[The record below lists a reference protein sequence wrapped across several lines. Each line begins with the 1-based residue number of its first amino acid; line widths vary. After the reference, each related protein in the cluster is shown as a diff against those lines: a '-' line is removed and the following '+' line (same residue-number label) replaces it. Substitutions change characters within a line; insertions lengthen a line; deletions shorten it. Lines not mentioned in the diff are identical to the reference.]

1 MGPGA
6 TSRHTRRLLAL
17 APLACAL
24 APLACA
30 LGALVALAA
39 TLPATAL
46 ARSPRTGNGG
56 GIGVTG
62 GAGAPVSPTGSS
74 TGTGSSQADVVKLS
88 GVVNTSGDGITL
100 TVAAS
105 GMAHHPLTLSGSAP
119 SSDVGGTVEIEARPK
134 HAKWTRVAAGV
145 IGSGGTFSAAWAPA
159 TSTQVAIRAVLA
171 PGLGD
176 PLVRSQTASGSGLP
190 GGSPAATST
199 VFTTSAVM
207 IPIFSSAV
215 ATIYGP
221 GLWGHRTACGQ
232 RLQKTTLGVASRTL
246 KCGTKVAVDFRGREL
261 TVPVI
266 DRGPFGGRASW
277 DLTLAT
283 ADALGVKETSTVG
296 TLTPA
301 PASLVAAQA

>member
-17 APLACAL
+17 AL

-30 LGALVALAA
+30 LGVLVALAA

-56 GIGVTG
+56 GGIGVTG

-74 TGTGSSQADVVKLS
+74 TGAGSSRADVVKLS
-88 GVVNTSGDGITL
+88 GVVNTRGDGITL

-105 GMAHHPLTLSGSAP
+105 GIAHHPLTLTGSAP
-119 SSDVGGTVEIEARPK
+119 SSDAGGTVEIEARPK
-134 HAKWTRVAAGV
+134 HAKWTRVATGV
-145 IGSGGTFSAAWAPA
+145 IGSGGAFSAAWAPA
-159 TSTQVAIRAVLA
+159 ASAQVAIRAVLA

-190 GGSPAATST
+190 GGASPATTPT

-207 IPIFSSAV
+207 IPIFRSAI

-296 TLTPA
+296 TLAPA
-301 PASLVAAQA
+301 PASLVAAPA

>member
-6 TSRHTRRLLAL
+6 ISRHTRRLLAV
-17 APLACAL
+17 AL

-30 LGALVALAA
+30 LGVLVALAA
-39 TLPATAL
+39 SLPAAAL

-74 TGTGSSQADVVKLS
+74 TGSSQADVVKLS
-88 GVVNTSGDGITL
+88 GVVNTSGDGIRL

-105 GMAHHPLTLSGSAP
+105 GMAHHPLTFSGSAP
-119 SSDVGGTVEIEARPK
+119 SSDAGGMVQIEARPK
-134 HAKWTRVAAGV
+134 HAKWTHVATGV
-145 IGSGGTFSAAWAPA
+145 IGSGGAFSAAWAPA
-159 TSTQVAIRAVLA
+159 TSAQVAIRAVLA

-176 PLVRSQTASGSGLP
+176 PLVRSQAASGTGLP
-190 GGSPAATST
+190 DGAPPAATPA
-199 VFTTSAVM
+199 VFSTSAVT
-207 IPIFSSAV
+207 IPIFRSAI

-232 RLQKTTLGVASRTL
+232 RLQRTTLGVASPTL

-283 ADALGVKETSTVG
+283 ADALGVKQTSTVG
-296 TLTPA
+296 TLAPA
-301 PASLVAAQA
+301 PASLVPAHA

>member
-6 TSRHTRRLLAL
+6 TSRHTRSLLAL

-24 APLACA
+24 
-30 LGALVALAA
+30 GVLVALAA
-39 TLPATAL
+39 MLPSMAL
-46 ARSPRTGNGG
+46 ARTPRTGNGG

-62 GAGAPVSPTGSS
+62 GAGAPVSPSGSS
-74 TGTGSSQADVVKLS
+74 TGTGASQTDVVKLS

-105 GMAHHPLTLSGSAP
+105 GMAHRPLTLSGSAP
-119 SSDVGGTVEIEARPK
+119 ASDVGGTVEIEARPK
-134 HAKWTRVAAGV
+134 HAKWTQVAAGV
-145 IGSGGTFSAAWAPA
+145 IGSGGAFSAAWAPA

-171 PGLGD
+171 PGLTD
-176 PLVRSQTASGSGLP
+176 PLVRQQNAGGSGLP
-190 GGSPAATST
+190 GSGSTATTPA
-199 VFTTSAVM
+199 VFSTSAVT
-207 IPIFSSAV
+207 IPIFRSAI

-221 GLWGHRTACGQ
+221 GFWGHRTACGQ

-246 KCGTKVAVDFRGREL
+246 KCGTKVAVDYRGREL
-261 TVPVI
+261 AVPVI
-266 DRGPFGGRASW
+266 DRGPYSGKATW

-296 TLTPA
+296 TLAPA

>member
-1 MGPGA
+1 MVPGA
-6 TSRHTRRLLAL
+6 TSRHTRRLLGLAL
-17 APLACAL
+17 APLT
-24 APLACA
+24 CA

-39 TLPATAL
+39 TLPTTAL
-46 ARSPRTGNGG
+46 ARSPRTGNGGG

-134 HAKWTRVAAGV
+134 HAKWSQVAASV
-145 IGSGGTFSAAWAPA
+145 ITPGGAFSAAWALA

-171 PGLGD
+171 PGVGD
-176 PLVRSQTASGSGLP
+176 PLVRSQTASGSDLP
-190 GGSPAATST
+190 GGSSPATTPA
-199 VFTTSAVM
+199 VFTTSAVT
-207 IPIFSSAV
+207 IPIFRGAV
-215 ATIYGP
+215 ATIFGP
-221 GLWGHRTACGQ
+221 GLWGHQTACGQ
-232 RLQKTTLGVASRTL
+232 RLQKATLGVASRTL

-266 DRGPFGGRASW
+266 DRGPFGGRANW

-296 TLTPA
+296 TLAPA
-301 PASLVAAQA
+301 PASLVAAQP

>member
-17 APLACAL
+17 AL

-30 LGALVALAA
+30 LGVLVALAA

-56 GIGVTG
+56 GGIGVTG

-74 TGTGSSQADVVKLS
+74 TGAGSSRADVVKLS
-88 GVVNTSGDGITL
+88 GVVNTRGDGITL

-105 GMAHHPLTLSGSAP
+105 GIAHHPLTLTGSAP
-119 SSDVGGTVEIEARPK
+119 SSDAGGTVEIEARPK
-134 HAKWTRVAAGV
+134 HAKWTRVATGV
-145 IGSGGTFSAAWAPA
+145 IGSGGAFSAAWAPA
-159 TSTQVAIRAVLA
+159 ASAQVAIRAVLA

-190 GGSPAATST
+190 GGASPATTPT

-207 IPIFSSAV
+207 IPIFRSAI

-246 KCGTKVAVDFRGREL
+246 KCGTNVAVDFRGREL

-296 TLTPA
+296 TLAPA
-301 PASLVAAQA
+301 PASLVAAPA

>member
-1 MGPGA
+1 MVPGA
-6 TSRHTRRLLAL
+6 TSRHTRRLLAF
-17 APLACAL
+17 AL

-56 GIGVTG
+56 GGIGVSG

-119 SSDVGGTVEIEARPK
+119 SKDVGGTVEIEARPK
-134 HAKWTRVAAGV
+134 HAKWSQVAASV
-145 IGSGGTFSAAWAPA
+145 IGSGGVFSAAWAPA

-171 PGLGD
+171 PGVGN
-176 PLVRSQTASGSGLP
+176 PLVQSQTASGSGLP
-190 GGSPAATST
+190 GGASPATTPAE
-199 VFTTSAVM
+199 FTSAVT
-207 IPIFSSAV
+207 IPIFRGAI
-215 ATIYGP
+215 ATIFGP
-221 GLWGHRTACGQ
+221 GLWGHQTACGQ
-232 RLQKTTLGVASRTL
+232 RLQKATLGVASRTL

-266 DRGPFGGRASW
+266 DRGPFGGQASW

-283 ADALGVKETSTVG
+283 ADALGVKETSIVG
-296 TLTPA
+296 TLAPA
-301 PASLVAAQA
+301 PASLVAPQT

>member
-6 TSRHTRRLLAL
+6 TSRPTRRLLAL
-17 APLACAL
+17 AP

-30 LGALVALAA
+30 VGALVALAA
-39 TLPATAL
+39 TLPAPAL
-46 ARSPRTGNGG
+46 ARNPRTGNGGG

-62 GAGAPVSPTGSS
+62 GAGGPVSPGNS
-74 TGTGSSQADVVKLS
+74 TGTGSSQADVVKLG

-119 SSDVGGTVEIEARPK
+119 STDVGGTVEIEARPK
-134 HAKWTRVAAGV
+134 RAKWTRVATGA
-145 IGSGGTFSAAWAPA
+145 IGSGGAFSAAWAPA
-159 TSTQVAIRAVLA
+159 SSAQVAIRAVLA

-176 PLVRSQTASGSGLP
+176 PLVQSQAASGSGLP
-190 GGSPAATST
+190 GGAPPATTRA
-199 VFTTSAVM
+199 VFTTSAVT
-207 IPIFSSAV
+207 IPIFRSAI

-232 RLQKTTLGVASRTL
+232 RLQKTTLGVASPTL
-246 KCGTKVAVDFRGREL
+246 KCGTKVAVDFRGHEL

-266 DRGPFGGRASW
+266 DRGPFGGKASW

-283 ADALGVKETSTVG
+283 ADALGVKQTASVG
-296 TLTPA
+296 TLAPA
-301 PASLVAAQA
+301 PASFVTAQ

>member
-1 MGPGA
+1 MVPGA

-17 APLACAL
+17 AL

-39 TLPATAL
+39 TVPATAL

-56 GIGVTG
+56 GGIGVTG
-62 GAGAPVSPTGSS
+62 GAGTPVSS

-119 SSDVGGTVEIEARPK
+119 SRDAGGTVEIEARPK
-134 HAKWTRVAAGV
+134 HAKWSRVAASV
-145 IGSGGTFSAAWAPA
+145 IGSGGAFSAAWAPA

-171 PGLGD
+171 PGVGD

-190 GGSPAATST
+190 GGASPATTPA
-199 VFTTSAVM
+199 VVTTSAVT
-207 IPIFSSAV
+207 IPIFRGAV
-215 ATIYGP
+215 ATIFGP
-221 GLWGHRTACGQ
+221 GLWGHQTACGQ
-232 RLQKTTLGVASRTL
+232 RLQKATLGVASRTL

-283 ADALGVKETSTVG
+283 ADALGVNETSIVG
-296 TLTPA
+296 TLAPA
-301 PASLVAAQA
+301 PASLVTAQA